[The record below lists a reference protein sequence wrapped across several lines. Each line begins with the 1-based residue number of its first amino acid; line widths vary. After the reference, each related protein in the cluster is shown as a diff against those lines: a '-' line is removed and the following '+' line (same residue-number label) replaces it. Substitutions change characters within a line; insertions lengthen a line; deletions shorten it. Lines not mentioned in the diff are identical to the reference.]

1 MDKILKDIELR
12 AETGDPRAS
21 EAYFATLNMTQ
32 QELADYVAAHD
43 SELREILDVRN
54 LADKEGN
61 PELAK
66 EYFELLNQGQKQAK
80 PDKFRMNDFYGGE
93 LKDIPYYME
102 KFGYPKEN
110 GEYPLKSQIDFVKD
124 IGNLDES
131 QLRNLAYIE
140 GFHSNPEQMRDE
152 IARAGQRLTRDIAN
166 KGYDAETGSWLTPR
180 YFAKGAVSLAAPR
193 VSEAHEAGQDASM
206 ADILGDAVEFG
217 ANFAP
222 GFNVASK
229 AARVASKVPV
239 VGRVANSVGG
249 RILAEGA
256 ESAAVPIASQ
266 LYDMAAYE
274 EGDPRS
280 EFDPMRVGS
289 QYSGALAAK
298 GMMKLAG
305 TRGKQLLENE
315 GKKSS
320 SESARALMDV
330 AENIG
335 DVDNE
340 NIARR
345 ELALQRKA
353 DLARNT
359 DYNSQQF
366 LTAKQN
372 KTGHFAT
379 VDDLADYEDFLIR
392 KSEAERFANTQKAR
406 EQFDNT
412 LRESPLVNADIE
424 VSDDGLVTITK
435 PDGKVERVQVDPSI
449 VSAATGST
457 DDELNNAIVAAYMK
471 KHPEME
477 MQDNIR
483 KVLTAYDENP
493 VVFQLPDGRFVSGD
507 ALSSIKGGKIYT
519 DYFDDGLDV
528 TNVTMLE
535 NNGDVSMPPKEPLR
549 VKMENGREA
558 VMTYKPRDITVRRAL
573 DNDRDFRAVASGR
586 AKYQPWFNTGT
597 NAVFNAASREGI
609 VGEGLKLDDKRQAAA
624 WNKQLMQLRPLVT
637 GDQPVEHKRDMVD
650 AIMNVMN
657 YGLDG
662 LPEEVFRRNPLAYK
676 AIAKQLGSGDWS
688 HWSEHKVKDYPT
700 TSY

>member
-1 MDKILKDIELR
+1 MNKILKDIELR

-61 PELAK
+61 PDLAK
-66 EYFELLNQGQKQAK
+66 EYFELLNQGNKQAN
-80 PDKFRMNDFYGGE
+80 PDKFKMNDFYGGE

-102 KFGYPKEN
+102 KFGYQKEN
-110 GEYPLKSQIDFVKD
+110 GEYPIKSQIDFVKD
-124 IGNLDES
+124 IGNLDET
-131 QLRNLAYIE
+131 QLRNLAYVE
-140 GFHSNPEQMRDE
+140 GFNSNPEQMREE
-152 IARAGQRLTRDIAN
+152 IARAGQRLTRDLAN
-166 KGYDAETGSWLTPR
+166 KGYDAETGSWLNPR

-193 VSEAHEAGQDASM
+193 VSEAHAAGQDASM
-206 ADILGDAVEFG
+206 ADIVGDAVEFG

-239 VGRVANSVGG
+239 VGKVANSVGG

-256 ESAAVPIASQ
+256 ESAAVPMASQ

-289 QYSGALAAK
+289 QYTGALAAK

-320 SESARALMDV
+320 SESARAIMDV

-335 DVDNE
+335 DVAKE

-353 DLARNT
+353 DLAKRA

-372 KTGHFAT
+372 ETGHFAT
-379 VDDLADYEDFLIR
+379 ADDLADYEDFLIK

-406 EQFDNT
+406 KQFDNT
-412 LRESPLVNADIE
+412 VNKAGLDQADIAVDE
-424 VSDDGLVTITK
+424 NGLVTITR
-435 PDGKVERVQVDPSI
+435 PDGTVDNVQIDPNI
-449 VSAATGST
+449 VLNAS
-457 DDELNNAIVAAYMK
+457 DDDIKTAIVTAYRA
-471 KHPEME
+471 KHPEMD
-477 MQDNIR
+477 MQDNIV
-483 KVLTAYDENP
+483 KALSSYDENP
-493 VVFQLPDGRFVSGD
+493 VVFQLPDGRLISGNTL
-507 ALSSIKGGKIYT
+507 ASSKGGKIYT

-528 TNVTMLE
+528 TNVSLLE
-535 NNGDVSMPPKEPLR
+535 NNGDISMTPKEPLR
-549 VKMENGREA
+549 VNMGDGREA
-558 VMTYKPRDITVRRAL
+558 VMTYKPRDITVRRIL
-573 DNDRDFRAVASGR
+573 NNDRDFRAVASGR

-597 NAVFNAASREGI
+597 NAVFNAAAREGI
-609 VGEGLKLDDKRQAAA
+609 VGEGLKLDDKRQAAM

-637 GDQPVEHKRDMVD
+637 GDQPVEYKRDMVD

-657 YGLDG
+657 YGLDE
-662 LPEEVFRRNPLAYK
+662 LPEEMFKRNPLAYK
-676 AIAKQLGSGDWS
+676 AIAKQLGSDDWS